1 MNSLVI
7 AKYLRL
13 SDEDADL
20 KHGEKIES
28 NSIQNQRNLLDMFI
42 RNNPELA
49 EAGTL
54 EFCDDG
60 WSGKNFERPAF
71 QKMISMVRQG
81 EIHCIIVKDISRFG
95 RDYLTVGNY
104 ISRIFPFLEVRFIAV
119 NDGFDS
125 IRPMDVDS
133 LETSFKTLLYD
144 LYSRD
149 LSRKTRSAKQFR
161 AQRGEFLS
169 PFAPYGYMKNPD
181 NRKQLL
187 IDPDAAVIVKRIFQM
202 TADGQTT
209 HQIAKILNKEDVLTP
224 MRHKRASGCSRTVW
238 PSIHNENFWTHEL
251 VTRILRDER
260 YVGMVVYGKRTR
272 DMVGHVHTVKVSR
285 TDWITVDNTHEGIV
299 TREQFDR
306 AQASLRPFMERNSSP
321 LGDGVPMNKK
331 VRCGI
336 CGHVM
341 VRHKTKRPYYRC
353 ETSRV
358 TDTFLCTEERL
369 SEGDLM
375 EGLQEGLH
383 VQALLAVELG
393 RLWDEQQRKDRR
405 SVATTIKEL
414 ASLKEERSQIGQQIK
429 ELYESFALGEISK
442 TEYLAAKG
450 AAIERKDTLVARI
463 GELEAKLENTGA
475 NGSLNNR
482 FVSNFQKYVEVKEI
496 TQEIAT
502 DVIGGIFVY
511 PGGRFEIVWNYR
523 EEFERIL
530 MEVDIPDSSFVKMC
544 NSSLIENKC
553 EISTNI

>member
-81 EIHCIIVKDISRFG
+81 KIHCIIVKDLSRFG

-104 ISRIFPFLEVRFIAV
+104 ISRIFPFLDVRFIAV

-144 LYSRD
+144 IYSRD
-149 LSRKTRSAKQFR
+149 LSRKVRSARQFR

-169 PFAPYGYMKNPD
+169 PFAPYGYIKNPD
-181 NRKQLL
+181 DRKRLV
-187 IDPDAAVIVKRIFQM
+187 IDQDAAEIVERIFQM
-202 TADGQTT
+202 AADGQTP
-209 HQIAKILNKEDVLTP
+209 HQIAKIFNKEDIPTP
-224 MRHKRASGCSRTVW
+224 MRYKRASGCSRRVW
-238 PSIHNENFWTHEL
+238 QSIHDKNFWTQSL
-251 VTRILRDER
+251 VAKILRDER
-260 YVGMVVYGKRTR
+260 YIGRGVYGKRTR

-285 TDWITVDNTHEGIV
+285 SEWITVDDTHEGIV

-306 AQASLRPFMERNSSP
+306 AQASLRTFMERNNSHW
-321 LGDGVPMNKK
+321 GDGVPMNKK

-341 VRHKTKRPYYRC
+341 VRHKTKRPYYLCDTPRF
-353 ETSRV
+353 

-369 SEGDLM
+369 LEGDLM
-375 EGLQEGLH
+375 EALLEGLR

-393 RLWDEQQRKDRR
+393 RLWEEQQKKKRR
-405 SVATTIKEL
+405 SVTVTVKKL

-442 TEYLAAKG
+442 TEYLSAKSAAV
-450 AAIERKDTLVARI
+450 EQKDTLAVRI
-463 GELEAKLENTGA
+463 GELEAELENTGE
-475 NGSLNNR
+475 NGRLNNR
-482 FVSNFQKYVEVKEI
+482 FVSNFQKYAEVEEI
-496 TQEIAT
+496 TREIVT
-502 DVIGGIFVY
+502 DVIGGVFVY
-511 PGGRFEIVWNYR
+511 PGGRFEIEWNYR

-530 MEVDIPDSSFVKMC
+530 MEVDIPDSSFMKNV
-544 NSSLIENKC
+544 IRV
-553 EISTNI
+553 